1 MSAHWLHAFRDDA
14 DQAVADLFSGRAR
27 GGASVRLDVPEL
39 LYRAF
44 PPAPGDE
51 RETLDRALLRWLLDM
66 RSDYPGQVDRLGVSA
81 YAKRVGDALIA
92 LHLLDLPVA
101 RDQVRT
107 GLDAWLR
114 WLVPLRLAPD
124 RDPALEC
131 WRLMTR
137 GQPTAS
143 HVGAWMR
150 LAADPRAEYF
160 GVAWLGLKLLPN
172 NGDARRNQVLMLQAA
187 VRHAVATCH
196 DLGTA
201 RRWFNRRLAA
211 MRGMFPRSPAY
222 WNGVLFEVCDTI
234 VDSADG
240 FSVELAHALRPEES
254 VRRGPSRPAAHD
266 EVPATKAVFDRLKAD
281 ILDCP
286 TAEGLVGR
294 LFELSDRNLR
304 HAEAT
309 GESGYFVR
317 TLCNLGSR
325 LLEKA
330 LLDEG
335 ELSEFGMLIERAL
348 AWEPANPYCWMLWA
362 DWFRVRGN
370 LPAREWTLREMAR
383 IFPTNAHCRVEL
395 SRLLMARSS
404 DYAGEAERLLRQAA
418 ERSPG
423 SAHAHVE
430 LARLLAVTGRA
441 GEARSLLRDVL
452 AEDPENEVAWN
463 VLEGLR
469 LGVLGSFSEDENC
482 GDIAESAVSSPFLDE
497 LARRGELGG
506 EFHQALCAGNQMMV
520 DAPARIMAEAAK
532 GDGLGGF
539 YAQWLKL
546 KETPECP
553 PHAWAWRACQLWQGQ
568 SSPEAWRSLATRF
581 PEAAME
587 TDFLRILVTADG
599 QQLHDEQNRWQNRYY
614 PNGAPPTRPAAT
626 YMKHSVERLA
636 DYTEAHARDE
646 IALAVLSS
654 GAVGMLEFTSADP
667 AGLSG

>member
-1 MSAHWLHAFRDDA
+1 MSAHWMDAFRNDA
-14 DQAVADLFSGRAR
+14 DQAVADLFSGRAG
-27 GGASVRLDVPEL
+27 GGASLRLDVPEL
-39 LYRAF
+39 LYRVF
-44 PPAPGDE
+44 PPVLGDE
-51 RETLDRALLRWLLDM
+51 RETLDRSLLRWLTDM

-81 YAKRVGDALIA
+81 YAKRVGDALVA

-172 NGDARRNQVLMLQAA
+172 NGDARRNQILMLQAA

-222 WNGVLFEVCDTI
+222 WNGVLFEVCDTL
-234 VDSADG
+234 VASEEG
-240 FSVELAHALRPEES
+240 FSVELAHALRPKANNE
-254 VRRGPSRPAAHD
+254 RRWPSRSTAGDEGPPA
-266 EVPATKAVFDRLKAD
+266 KAVFDRLRAD

-294 LFELSDRNLR
+294 LFELSARNLR

-309 GESGYFVR
+309 GESGYFVQ

-325 LLEKA
+325 LLEEAPLADGA
-330 LLDEG
+330 LA
-335 ELSEFGMLIERAL
+335 EFGTLIERAL

-362 DWFRVRGN
+362 DWFRVRGD
-370 LPAREWTLREMAR
+370 LPAREWTLREMGR
-383 IFPTNAHCRVEL
+383 LFPNNAHCRVEL
-395 SRLLMARSS
+395 SRLLMARSN

-418 ERSPG
+418 ERSPA
-423 SAHAHVE
+423 SAHARVE

-441 GEARSLLRDVL
+441 DEARPLLRDVL
-452 AEDPENEVAWN
+452 AQDPENEVATS

-469 LGVLGSFSEDENC
+469 LGELSSFSEDEDC
-482 GDIAESAVSSPFLDE
+482 GDIAELADSSPILDE

-506 EFHQALCAGNQMMV
+506 EFHQALCTNNQVMV
-520 DAPARIMAEAAK
+520 TTPPRIMAEATK

-546 KETPECP
+546 KGIPECP
-553 PHAWAWRACQLWQGQ
+553 PHAWAWRACRLWQRQ
-568 SSPEAWRSLATRF
+568 SATEEWRSLAEQF

-587 TDFLRILVTADG
+587 TDFLCILVIADG
-599 QQLHDEQNRWQNRYY
+599 QQLPDDQNRWQSRYH

-626 YMKHSVERLA
+626 YMKHSVERL
-636 DYTEAHARDE
+636 DYTEADARDE

-654 GAVGMLEFTSADP
+654 GAVGMLEFTGAVT
-667 AGLSG
+667 GLSG